1 MKDNFSY
8 QHENYQ
14 RIAKAIAYIQ
24 VHFKEQ
30 PDLTTVADYLHLSPA
45 HFQRLFTEWV
55 GTSPKKFL
63 QYITLS
69 YTKSLLKKVE
79 SPSLFDTTYEAGL
92 SSTSRLHDLFI
103 QFEGMTPAEYKNGGE
118 NLSISNSFHQT
129 LFGTVHIAS
138 TEKGICKL
146 SFMEDKGIALQEL
159 LEEYPNASHHEEVK
173 DIHLQALKLLQ
184 SNTENID
191 LPSIK
196 LHLKGSEFQLKVW
209 EALLQIPAGNLR
221 SYKFIADQIGSPSA
235 SRAVGSAIGK
245 NPIAILIPCHRV
257 LQTSG
262 QLGGYRWG
270 LERKSA
276 LIGWEAVAINKE
288 D

>member
-1 MKDNFSY
+1 MKDNFSN

-30 PDLTTVADYLHLSPA
+30 PDLATVADYLHLSPA
-45 HFQRLFTEWV
+45 HFQRLFTEWA

-63 QYITLS
+63 QYITLN
-69 YTKSLLKKVE
+69 YTKSLLKKAE

-118 NLSISNSFHQT
+118 KLIISNSFHQT

-146 SFMEDKGIALQEL
+146 GFVENKNQAFHDLMG
-159 LEEYPNASHHEEVK
+159 EYPNANHYEEVK

-184 SNTENID
+184 ANSNTID

-209 EALLQIPAGNLR
+209 EALLRIPVGNLR
-221 SYKFIADQIGSPSA
+221 SYKAIADQIGSPSA

-276 LIGWEAVAINKE
+276 LIGWEAVAINNE